1 MAFVT
6 SALPS
11 KSENWAVIPSAPD
24 RLGPRGRRDREQ
36 SSKRPSREPC
46 RDHHAAP
53 LYDRCFSEV
62 RCGNVQPALLQIRV
76 AFQLLTLAESRRGPG
91 RPRLSRRR
99 GGQGPRRQRPARVPE
114 GRRGG
119 VDSHHPL
126 GGQCQAGH
134 SSPDREGR
142 PMAGATSG
150 TVAVLVFVSL
160 FSPPAP
166 VPAYDRGDCQ
176 RIFPQGTVLHDVD
189 SLRIDT
195 GNYYEVDFGDELHLL
210 GSPQGNAVIC
220 WQQGRH
226 GVAVIGRL
234 YVDPRT
240 SSSQHCVKIE
250 LDV

>member
-1 MAFVT
+1 
-6 SALPS
+6 
-11 KSENWAVIPSAPD
+11 
-24 RLGPRGRRDREQ
+24 
-36 SSKRPSREPC
+36 
-46 RDHHAAP
+46 
-53 LYDRCFSEV
+53 
-62 RCGNVQPALLQIRV
+62 
-76 AFQLLTLAESRRGPG
+76 
-91 RPRLSRRR
+91 
-99 GGQGPRRQRPARVPE
+99 
-114 GRRGG
+114 
-119 VDSHHPL
+119 
-126 GGQCQAGH
+126 
-134 SSPDREGR
+134 
-142 PMAGATSG
+142 MAGATSG

-250 LDV
+250 LDFSRRDGSHVTSRNGTVCTGFPEGALQSTEIRFLVTDHDLHSVRIRLFGGSQGQELAYSATRHYGD